1 MNGAE
6 EERKRAARAEQVALF
21 RYQLIREAA
30 DPSLS
35 TRQRGRMVREI
46 AVRAHE
52 GPFGEPVSVSR
63 GTIDRWIRAWREG
76 GFAAL
81 APPARQVT
89 PRTDA
94 AVLDMAAGLKREKP
108 ARTAAQ
114 VRRILGKSCGW
125 SPSVRT
131 LQRHFERLELVTRP
145 DGTPPEVFGRF
156 ECAAPN
162 EMWTG
167 DALHGP
173 RIGGRKAYLFCFIDD
188 HSRAVMAARWGYFE
202 DTVRLAAALRPALAA
217 RGVPARLYCDN
228 GSAFVDA
235 AVNRAAARLGIKIT
249 HSAPG
254 RPEGRGKIERFFRTV
269 REEFLVEIGDGSG
282 VASLAELNRLFTAW
296 CERVYHA
303 RPHSETGQPPIQRW
317 LAGAP
322 FPVPDPAQLREAFL
336 WSEHRVVRKDATLSL
351 FGVLYQVSDLSLA
364 GRKAECI
371 FDPFDLSVLE
381 VRWNGRPHG
390 TAVPQKPGRH
400 CHPKARPEEPDV
412 PPRPTGIDYLGL
424 IRAEHEEAARRDRIR
439 YDALAPGEEDHN
451 AGKTE
456 GGR

>member
-1 MNGAE
+1 MSGAE

-21 RYQLIREAA
+21 RYRLIREAA
-30 DPSLS
+30 DPALS
-35 TRQRGRMVREI
+35 TRQRGRLVREL
-46 AVRAHE
+46 ASRAHD
-52 GPFGEPVSVSR
+52 GPFGEPVIVSR
-63 GTIDRWIRAWREG
+63 ATIDRWIRAWRAG

-94 AVLDMAAGLKREKP
+94 AVLEMAAGLKREKP

-114 VRRILGKSCGW
+114 VERILRASCGW
-125 SPSVRT
+125 SPSART
-131 LQRHFERLELVTRP
+131 LLRHFEKLELRTRP
-145 DGTPPEVFGRF
+145 NGLPPEVFGHF
-156 ECAAPN
+156 ECDRPN

-217 RGVPARLYCDN
+217 RGVPARIYTDN

-235 AVNRAAARLGIKIT
+235 AVNRAAASLGIRIT
-249 HSAPG
+249 HSEPG
-254 RPEGRGKIERFFRTV
+254 RPQGRGKIERFFRTV

-282 VASLAELNRLFTAW
+282 VRDLAEMNRLFTAW
-296 CERVYHA
+296 CERVYHS
-303 RPHSETGQPPIQRW
+303 RRHSETGQPPMERW

-322 FPVPDPAQLREAFL
+322 FAVPDPGRLREAFL
-336 WSEHRVVRKDATLSL
+336 WSEHRLVRKDATFSL

-364 GRKAECI
+364 GRKVECV
-371 FDPFDLSVLE
+371 FDPFDMSVLE
-381 VRWNGRPHG
+381 VRWDSRPHG
-390 TAVPQKPGRH
+390 TAAPRQTGRH
-400 CHPKARPEEPDV
+400 SHPKAKPEEPGV
-412 PPRPTGIDYLGL
+412 PPAPSGIDYLGL

-439 YDALAPGEEDHN
+439 YDALAGGEDQDKQEE
-451 AGKTE
+451 A
-456 GGR
+456 R